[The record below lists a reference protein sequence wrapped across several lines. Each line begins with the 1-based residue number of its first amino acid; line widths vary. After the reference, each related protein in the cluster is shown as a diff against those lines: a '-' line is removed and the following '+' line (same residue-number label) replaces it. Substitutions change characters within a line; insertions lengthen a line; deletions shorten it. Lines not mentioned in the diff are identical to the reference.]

1 MNRLLTLARRIRAN
15 WFTKSAWVGMDPNPQ
30 PGRLDPTYESSPYT
44 AQARR
49 GQR

>member
-1 MNRLLTLARRIRAN
+1 MNPLITLARRIRAN

-30 PGRLDPTYESSPYT
+30 RGQLDPTYGSSPY
-44 AQARR
+44 ARR